1 MVYNPFIVLWK
12 HLLHIT
18 HIRTKIHTRAHAYM
32 HILGVYY
39 RFQICVSLRSI
50 QPMDYV
56 GNTYFKVKG
65 EIIQCE
71 KYLLKALG
79 VCVHV
84 QHPHKL
90 IITFLQVLGLEKE
103 VDLVQ
108 SVWNYMNDSL
118 RTNVFV
124 RFSPDK
130 IACACIYLAAR
141 KFQIALPANPG
152 WWLMFGASKQDIEI
166 ISLEILQLYTYPNRS
181 LEELEKEVSK
191 LKEEL
196 AKKKEVD
203 IKEIQLSTTQSSRNG
218 SPSKDSPSVVVSGD
232 DKKSSQS
239 GGELKSPSHLNNK
252 LLERNGDRMDLSP
265 SKKTKKRL
273 RSSSLDPS
281 SRHKKK
287 RRSHSPAS
295 GASHSSS
302 LENSGGHSDS
312 QFRPISSPIKLS
324 GDSDG
329 SGSLLDDDKRI
340 PRKYQNKYDNH
351 KHKKHRRSRHDR
363 HHKREKHRQRERSRS
378 RTRYESRLSHNV
390 YRNDSVKRH
399 HSSHRRK

>member
-1 MVYNPFIVLWK
+1 
-12 HLLHIT
+12 
-18 HIRTKIHTRAHAYM
+18 
-32 HILGVYY
+32 
-39 RFQICVSLRSI
+39 
-50 QPMDYV
+50 MDYV

-79 VCVHV
+79 ICVHV

-90 IITFLQVLGLEKE
+90 IITFLQVLELEKE

-141 KFQIALPANPG
+141 KFQIPLPTNPG
-152 WWLMFGASKQDIEI
+152 WWLMFEASKRDIEI

-181 LEELEKEVSK
+181 LEEVEKEVTK
-191 LKEEL
+191 IKEEL
-196 AKKKEVD
+196 AKKRQIE
-203 IKEIQLSTTQSSRNG
+203 IKEIQLSTTQSSKNG
-218 SPSKDSPSVVVSGD
+218 SPNKDSPSVVVSD
-232 DKKSSQS
+232 EKKSSQS
-239 GGELKSPSHLNNK
+239 GSELKSPIHLNNK
-252 LLERNGDRMDLSP
+252 LLERNGDKLDLSP
-265 SKKTKKRL
+265 TKKTKKRL
-273 RSSSLDPS
+273 RSSSLGPS
-281 SRHKKK
+281 SRHK
-287 RRSHSPAS
+287 RRRHSRSPGGGSA
-295 GASHSSS
+295 ASHSSS
-302 LENSGGHSDS
+302 AEMSGHNDI

-324 GDSDG
+324 GESAN
-329 SGSLLDDDKRI
+329 SASPLEEEDDDDDDRRI

-351 KHKKHRRSRHDR
+351 KHKKHRKSRHER

-378 RTRYESRLSHNV
+378 RTRYESESSRISRSIS
-390 YRNDSVKRH
+390 RNDPVKRRHH
-399 HSSHRRK
+399 HSSSHHRK